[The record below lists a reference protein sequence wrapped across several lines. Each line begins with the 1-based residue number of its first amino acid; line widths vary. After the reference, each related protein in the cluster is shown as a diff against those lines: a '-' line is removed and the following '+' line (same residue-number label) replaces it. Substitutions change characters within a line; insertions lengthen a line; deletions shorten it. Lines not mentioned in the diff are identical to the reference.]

1 MMRSG
6 LSGSFPSEART
17 ESGPT
22 LLAMWLR
29 ALDAECLQRAAHDPD
44 ARIRRA
50 DHDRLQIHEGIAAEH
65 FHLFLKRQPYGER
78 ERASL
83 PDFRF
88 DPDFPAHVFDH
99 IPGDAQAEA
108 VPPCRRVS
116 EESACLNGWNSCGS

>member
-1 MMRSG
+1 MA
-6 LSGSFPSEART
+6 L
-17 ESGPT
+17 
-22 LLAMWLR
+22 
-29 ALDAECLQRAAHDPD
+29 ALDAEGLQRAAHDPD

-83 PDFRF
+83 SDFRF

-108 VPPCRRVS
+108 RAAVPPGQR
-116 EESACLNGWNSCGS
+116 

>member
-1 MMRSG
+1 MA
-6 LSGSFPSEART
+6 P
-17 ESGPT
+17 
-22 LLAMWLR
+22 

-83 PDFRF
+83 PDSDSTQISPPMFSTIYRAMLR
-88 DPDFPAHVFDH
+88 PSP
-99 IPGDAQAEA
+99 

>member
-1 MMRSG
+1 MA
-6 LSGSFPSEART
+6 L
-17 ESGPT
+17 
-22 LLAMWLR
+22 
-29 ALDAECLQRAAHDPD
+29 ALDAEGLQRAAHDPD

-83 PDFRF
+83 SDFRF

-116 EESACLNGWNSCGS
+116 DESACLNGWNSCGS